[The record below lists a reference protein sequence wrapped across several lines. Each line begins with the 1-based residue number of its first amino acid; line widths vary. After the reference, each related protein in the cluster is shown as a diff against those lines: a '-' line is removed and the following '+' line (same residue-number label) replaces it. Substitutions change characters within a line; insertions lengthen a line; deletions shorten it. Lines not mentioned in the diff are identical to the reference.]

1 MASPLRARPRTQTPD
16 DTVDVVTDAYGT
28 STHQPPGD
36 GVIYAPYLIPRW
48 SKTTRGE
55 LIIYYALSTWQPYTV
70 ILMRTTLSIGC

>member
-1 MASPLRARPRTQTPD
+1 MDGL
-16 DTVDVVTDAYGT
+16 DVVYDAYG
-28 STHQPPGD
+28 SYAHGGN

-48 SKTTRGE
+48 SKTIRGE